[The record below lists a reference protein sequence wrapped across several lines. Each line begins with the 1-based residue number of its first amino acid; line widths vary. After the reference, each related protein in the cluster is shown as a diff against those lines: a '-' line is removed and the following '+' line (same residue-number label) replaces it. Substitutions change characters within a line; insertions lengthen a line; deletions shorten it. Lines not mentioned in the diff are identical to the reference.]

1 MNKPLTAQEQAITE
15 ENLRD
20 TRPFLWFLTAVL
32 FFLYVVAVS
41 ASPALRDPARLIPFT
56 ILMILHGALHWL
68 LPRFASSGWPFALY
82 LTIQVALIFTLS
94 WLSDNPA
101 IVAGLYLGLAG
112 ETIGVVEDW
121 RLSLVVLLVTIG
133 LMAATSA
140 ALWGWTAVAPEWLGV
155 SLLMALFV
163 MLFVLMFVRQM
174 NARNEAQR
182 LLRDLEIAHR
192 QVSAYAQE
200 VEQLT
205 LEAERQRMARELHD
219 TLAQG
224 LAGVILQLEALE
236 AFLEKGDMAKAADI
250 AGQAKGRARETLSD
264 ARRAIDDLRDQGTGS
279 PLQAIAREVE
289 RFTRSMGIPCTL
301 EMPETLPL
309 PPEQAAHVLRCVSEG
324 LANVAAHA
332 QASQAA
338 VSVTTGPDH
347 VAVTVSD
354 NGRGFDLAGVPG
366 GHYGL
371 LGLRER
377 ARLAGGTLAV
387 SGGAQGGTILTMTL
401 PIQGEDVS

>member
-1 MNKPLTAQEQAITE
+1 M
-15 ENLRD
+15 
-20 TRPFLWFLTAVL
+20 

-68 LPRFASSGWPFALY
+68 LPRFVESRRQFALY
-82 LTIQVALIFTLS
+82 LIIQVLLVFTLS

-101 IVAGLYLGLAG
+101 IVAGLYLALAG

-133 LMAATSA
+133 LMTATSA

-182 LLRDLEIAHR
+182 LLRELEIAHR

-236 AFLEKGDMAKAADI
+236 AFLEKGDTAKAADI

-279 PLQAIAREVE
+279 PLQTIAREVE
-289 RFTRSMGIPCTL
+289 RFTRSTGIPCTL

-309 PPEQAAHVLRCVSEG
+309 PPEQVEHVLRCVSEG

-338 VSVTTGPDH
+338 VAVTAGPDH
-347 VAVTVSD
+347 VSVTVSD

-387 SGGAQGGTILTMTL
+387 SRGAQGGTILTMTL
-401 PIQGEDVS
+401 PIQGEDV